1 MNRNSSLQSF
11 LLGRI
16 VTRIF
21 FVLSLMLFIL
31 NSSSK
36 AQQMVQVKAYNKE
49 LQPYGAINISINGGA
64 NVLLDEDGTAF
75 AELSASQ
82 IPVKS
87 IGIENQSLEAA
98 SWKLSKGILEI
109 IVRKKNYRLVPIQF
123 KNSRG
128 SPLNDVEIT
137 FTGQKVFTATAN
149 EEGIVNLPLALDEKI
164 VSIDQFNISGYKANN
179 LRQAD
184 RKYIITADKI
194 AITLYQEQDDKKAQ
208 QNLSKEYFSNFD
220 LKNLD
225 SIQSLTVFY
234 SIFKNFEMDD
244 LSEQELKRIDAKF
257 ESLVGELEA
266 AVDRRNAITVM
277 NNISDTTYLRDDIQ
291 NLQKQA
297 RLESSLLVQQ
307 RKEFEDKIAIVNEKL
322 EQGFDNL
329 NKEQRADLLKDI
341 NQLEQL
347 LIANE
352 SQFYKNQSSYQQII
366 NSLREQFF
374 NFEELEGKLSGSEA
388 ERLKERE
395 LFRKRILAI
404 SGVVLLFTILI
415 VLLVYF
421 SFRLKKQ
428 KKDLAQANIEVQN
441 MNDNLETIV
450 HDRTKLLEQ
459 TFTELDTVLYRAS
472 HDLRAPVCSIAGLC
486 NIANITSFEPNEVI
500 DRMVVTNND
509 MDKLLKKLSI
519 ISEIHQP
526 GNFSELRLRESID
539 KVAAIYQPAIEE
551 SNIHFEVDC
560 PQDLTLNTIP
570 NLIEIILSN
579 LLENAI
585 YYCLIKPKTN
595 YSIKLK
601 AYIYEGQLLITLFD
615 NGIGVEASI
624 KNQLFDMFF
633 RGTEFSKGNGLGL
646 YIVNKAV
653 RALSGK
659 VMVESE
665 PGKFSRFMVQLP
677 LEGAEEYAF
686 SFLRNNYG
694 EYSYH

>member
-1 MNRNSSLQSF
+1 MNRNINLQSF
-11 LLGRI
+11 LSGKSILLI
-16 VTRIF
+16 LSI
-21 FVLSLMLFIL
+21 LSLMLFIFTSGAL
-31 NSSSK
+31 

-49 LQPYGAINISINGGA
+49 LQPYGNINISINGGSYF
-64 NVLLDEDGTAF
+64 LLDDKGTAF
-75 AELSASQ
+75 TDLSRSQ

-87 IGIENQSLEAA
+87 INIENQSLEAA

-109 IVRKKNYRLVPIQF
+109 IIRTKNYRLVPIQF

-128 SPLNDVEIT
+128 NSLNDVEIT
-137 FTGQKVFTATAN
+137 FTGQKVFTATTN
-149 EEGIVNLPLALDEKI
+149 KEGIINLPLALDEKI
-164 VSIDQFNISGYKANN
+164 VTLNQFKISGYKPNN
-179 LRQAD
+179 LTQAD
-184 RKYIITADKI
+184 LKYIITADKI
-194 AITLYQEQDDKKAQ
+194 AITLYNKEDSRTQ
-208 QNLSKEYFSNFD
+208 QNLNEEFFSNFD

-234 SIFKNFEMDD
+234 SVFKNFNMDKLSQED
-244 LSEQELKRIDAKF
+244 LQRIDAKF
-257 ESLVGELEA
+257 ESLVGELED
-266 AVDRRNAITVM
+266 AVNRRNAITVM
-277 NNISDTTYLRDDIQ
+277 NNISDTTYLQDDIQ

-297 RLESSLLVQQ
+297 RLESNLLVQQ

-329 NKEQRADLLKDI
+329 NKEQRAELLIDI

-374 NFEELEGKLSGSEA
+374 DFEELEGKLSGSEA
-388 ERLKERE
+388 ERLKEKE

-428 KKDLAQANIEVQN
+428 KKDLALANIEVQN

-500 DRMVVTNND
+500 ERMVLTNND
-509 MDKLLKKLSI
+509 MDRLLKKLSI

-526 GNFSELRLRESID
+526 GNFSEVRLSEIID
-539 KVAAIYQPAIEE
+539 KVAAIYRPAIVEN
-551 SNIHFEVDC
+551 NIHFEIDC
-560 PQDLTLNTIP
+560 PQELTLHTIP

-585 YYCLIKPKTN
+585 YYCLIKPNTD

-601 AYIYEGQLLITLFD
+601 AYIYEEQLLITLFD
-615 NGIGVEASI
+615 NGIGVESSI

-653 RALSGK
+653 RALNGK

-665 PGKFSRFMVQLP
+665 PGKFSRFVVHLP
-677 LEGAEEYAF
+677 LKGAQVYAF

-694 EYSYH
+694 DYSYH